1 MLSRR
6 ASYDCLTTWTLVVA
20 SVSCGDVILLE
31 YENTVFSRSPRV
43 HTFCHT
49 TDAANRIHCDTGL
62 LAPMLENSVF
72 GRRKLDH
79 ASSFTT
85 SNCAIL
91 YHEKLPILRN
101 MSTTTKAQLQ
111 NFSSWLLSR
120 RAANDCLKTLTRA
133 AGASC
138 GVRTFL
144 KTKTPFFMVKSN
156 SCMCSYFRCC
166 WPYWKW

>member
-1 MLSRR
+1 MSSRR
-6 ASYDCLTTWTLVVA
+6 AADDCLKMLTLGVA
-20 SVSCGDVILLE
+20 NVSCGDLIFLE
-31 YENTVFSRSPRV
+31 NENTVFSRSPRV

-91 YHEKLPILRN
+91 YHEKL
-101 MSTTTKAQLQ
+101 
-111 NFSSWLLSR
+111 
-120 RAANDCLKTLTRA
+120 
-133 AGASC
+133 
-138 GVRTFL
+138 
-144 KTKTPFFMVKSN
+144 
-156 SCMCSYFRCC
+156 
-166 WPYWKW
+166 

>member
-1 MLSRR
+1 MLLSKFWWL
-6 ASYDCLTTWTLVVA
+6 DF
-20 SVSCGDVILLE
+20 LE
-31 YENTVFSRSPRV
+31 NQNTVFSRSPRV

-72 GRRKLDH
+72 GRRKLDQ

-120 RAANDCLKTLTRA
+120 RAANDCLKTLTPA

-144 KTKTPFFMVKSN
+144 NTKTPFFMVKSN
-156 SCMCSYFRCC
+156 SCICSYFRCC
-166 WPYWKW
+166 WPYWKC